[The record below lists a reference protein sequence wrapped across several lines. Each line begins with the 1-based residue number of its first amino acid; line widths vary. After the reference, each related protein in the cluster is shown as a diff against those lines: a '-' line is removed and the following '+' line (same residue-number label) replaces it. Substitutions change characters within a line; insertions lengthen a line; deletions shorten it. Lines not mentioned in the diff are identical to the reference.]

1 MKRQLNIFD
10 RIGTLIPGYMGYQE
24 REGRRE
30 CDRQLREQIADILT
44 SVEKIINS
52 IIEITPFDSLGEIE
66 KIRKKINNLNSLIR
80 YSSYGAT
87 AFFAD
92 AVIKEPELENI
103 YQLDLDVLD
112 ATNDLLDSAKSNDL
126 DSIKIELKLLEKAI
140 GERNQYLKDI

>member
-30 CDRQLREQIADILT
+30 CDRQLREQIADQLT

-52 IIEITPFDSLGEIE
+52 IIESTSFENLGEIE
-66 KIRKKINNLNSLIR
+66 KIRKKINNLSSLIR

-87 AFFAD
+87 AFFAN
-92 AVIKEPELENI
+92 AVIKEPELESI

-112 ATNDLLDSAKSNDL
+112 ATDVLMQSAKSNDL
-126 DSIKIELKLLEKAI
+126 DSIKIEIELLEKAI
-140 GERNQYLKDI
+140 SERNQYLKDI

>member
-1 MKRQLNIFD
+1 MKRQINIFD

-24 REGRRE
+24 REGRRK
-30 CDRQLREQIADILT
+30 CDRQLRGQIADQLT

-52 IIEITPFDSLGEIE
+52 FIENTPFENLEEIE

-92 AVIKEPELENI
+92 AVINEPELEHI

-112 ATNDLLDSAKSNDL
+112 VANELLETAQSNNL
-126 DSIKIELKLLEKAI
+126 SLIRIKIELLEKTIAV
-140 GERNQYLKDI
+140 RNQYLKDI

>member
-1 MKRQLNIFD
+1 MKRQINIFD

-30 CDRQLREQIADILT
+30 CDRQLREQIADQLT

-52 IIEITPFDSLGEIE
+52 LIENIPFEHLGDIE
-66 KIRKKINNLNSLIR
+66 KIRKKINNLSSLIR

-92 AVIKEPELENI
+92 AEIREPELENI

-112 ATNDLLDSAKSNDL
+112 ATNVLLQTAKPNDL
-126 DSIKIELKLLEKAI
+126 GSIKIKIELLEKAI
-140 GERNQYLKDI
+140 GKRNQYLKDI